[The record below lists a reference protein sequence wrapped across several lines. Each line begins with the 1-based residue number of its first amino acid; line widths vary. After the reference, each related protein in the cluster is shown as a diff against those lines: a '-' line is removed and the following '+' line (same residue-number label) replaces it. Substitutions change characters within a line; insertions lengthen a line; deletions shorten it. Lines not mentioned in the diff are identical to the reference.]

1 MQNAERCNRKI
12 KRICILHSMER
23 LIPNGNKSI
32 TSKLKAGGALGQ
44 SIMQIAIAAKS
55 LGRRSRFHMVM
66 PLMQRSRINRHM
78 GCPWNYT
85 FPHKIRNALKNIVT
99 IILYNRVTFPILTL
113 SVSYASL
120 YLVKNKRDLSQANY
134 SLIIKYRLFFPQL
147 IIRHRSPTLQI
158 KNIYCISLCVNIPVD
173 SIL

>member
-66 PLMQRSRINRHM
+66 LLMQRSRINRHM
-78 GCPWNYT
+78 GCSWSYT
-85 FPHKIRNALKNIVT
+85 LPSHEILRNALKNIVI
-99 IILYNRVTFPILTL
+99 IILFNRVTFPILTL
-113 SVSYASL
+113 SVSHASL
-120 YLVKNKRDLSQANY
+120 YLVKKRAQSSFLE
-134 SLIIKYRLFFPQL
+134 LIIHWLLSTNYFF
-147 IIRHRSPTLQI
+147 R
-158 KNIYCISLCVNIPVD
+158 N
-173 SIL
+173 